1 MIEQI
6 QQKWEEINP
15 EIISMPYL
23 KHFSMHFYKRFMLN
37 NENVANNNNNHDK
50 LKKYQVPKYSANVVN
65 AKYAN
70 NLNNQ

>member
-1 MIEQI
+1 
-6 QQKWEEINP
+6 
-15 EIISMPYL
+15 MPYL

-37 NENVANNNNNHDK
+37 NENVAINNNNHDK